1 MVWLVKAVWNQRGS
15 RVPDRCAP
23 KQQRFAYVSVECSE
37 WSDAE
42 RLVRFHR
49 RYRTADVVTVIGT
62 WTDVVGLLARLSEV
76 TEGRPADVRNAGA
89 EDAG

>member
-23 KQQRFAYVSVECSE
+23 KQQRFAYVSVECKE

-62 WTDVVGLLARLSEV
+62 WTDVVGLLVKLGDVTGGHRAEV
-76 TEGRPADVRNAGA
+76 RAA
-89 EDAG
+89 ED